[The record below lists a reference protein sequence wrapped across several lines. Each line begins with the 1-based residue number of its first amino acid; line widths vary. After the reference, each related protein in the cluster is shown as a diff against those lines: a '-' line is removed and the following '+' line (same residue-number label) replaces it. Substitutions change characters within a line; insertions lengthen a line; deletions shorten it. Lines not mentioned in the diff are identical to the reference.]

1 MWCDMRVLIVDKE
14 PLARSTLA
22 EVLATRNDIEA
33 FDSADNFTEALDK
46 LQKEEYDIL
55 LLDSPMPEMS
65 KIDLVDSLKKRNQ
78 LMPAVILVT
87 AYRHHAAAAFEK
99 NTVDYVMKPFS
110 SQRIHE
116 ALNTAIRRKAN
127 ERAASL
133 VPQPKALA
141 ANPSKIAI
149 AIEGRVLFIDPAEVI
164 AVEAEGNYVSLVR
177 SSGSYLVRGSI
188 STLAEK
194 LRSYGFIRIH
204 RCVLV
209 NASWVQGIRPRTT
222 GEYLLCMRGGKEY
235 PVSRAFKRNLRALAP
250 LWIGSD
256 ALFA

>member
-1 MWCDMRVLIVDKE
+1 MRVLIVDKE
-14 PLARSTLA
+14 PVARSALA
-22 EVLATRNDIEA
+22 EVLATRNDIGA
-33 FDSADNFTEALDK
+33 CDSVDNVTEALNK

-55 LLDSPMPEMS
+55 LLGSSVPEMS
-65 KIDLVDSLKKRNQ
+65 EIGLVDCLRKRNR
-78 LMPAVILVT
+78 LMPAIIFVS
-87 AYRHHAAAAFEK
+87 AYRHHAVATFEK
-99 NTVDYVMKPFS
+99 HAVEYVRKPFS

-116 ALNTAIRRKAN
+116 ALDTAIHRKAN

-133 VPQPKALA
+133 VPQLWAPA

-149 AIEGRVLFIDPAEVI
+149 AMEGRVLLIDPEEVI

-188 STLAEK
+188 STIAEK

-204 RCVLV
+204 RGVLV
-209 NASWVQGIRPRTT
+209 NASWVQGIHPRKT
-222 GEYLLCMRGGKEY
+222 GKYLLCTRGGREY
-235 PVSRAFKRNLRALAP
+235 PVSRKFKQNLRALAP